1 MKIFYVFLLHHVFL
15 GVQTVINLPNLLAI
29 PAISETS
36 GVNCMQNFKT
46 LKLVAIQMICVFL
59 KQNDGFIKI
68 Y

>member
-1 MKIFYVFLLHHVFL
+1 MSFVKKKKFVTGQVPIPKIEKICA
-15 GVQTVINLPNLLAI
+15 VQSIGD

-46 LKLVAIQMICVFL
+46 
-59 KQNDGFIKI
+59 